1 MFEEGEGVA
10 PPHSREA
17 EMSVLGAIMLD
28 ADALGTA
35 ASLAQPDDFYQDA
48 HKIIFETM
56 IGLDAQSITPD
67 LVTLCDALDRSEQ
80 LDRIGGKAYIVEL
93 LEVLPSA
100 ANAEH
105 YAKIVREKSVRR
117 QLLRAADSIRSEALT
132 SSDTAPEVLDRAEQ
146 AVFDI
151 GEKEGAQGTVIVG
164 QVLESTFSQI
174 EQRFEQRGALTGLD
188 TGFYQ
193 LNDYTA
199 GLQRGD
205 LVVVAGRPSMGK
217 TTLALNMVLNAAVAD
232 DARCLFMSLEMS
244 AEQVAQNMLCAVS
257 GVDGSVVRKGNLTD
271 RDWVKLN
278 DAAGV
283 LHERKILIDATP
295 GLTPMAIRT
304 KARRVAKRL
313 RGIDIIVV
321 DYPQMVASPPK
332 SENRQQEIS
341 LISRN
346 LKELARELECPVVAL
361 SQLNRSVDSREDH
374 RPRMSDLR
382 ESGAIE
388 QDADV
393 ICFLFRESYYSQ
405 EDPDEAQPG
414 KDSELIIAKQRNG
427 PTGTIHLT
435 FFPHRL
441 KFENAVGGGEV

>member
-1 MFEEGEGVA
+1 MFEEEQGFV

-17 EMSVLGAIMLD
+17 EMSVLASVLLD
-28 ADALGTA
+28 AEALGLV
-35 ASLAQPDDFYQDA
+35 ASLLQPDDFYQDS
-48 HKIIFETM
+48 HRFLFETM
-56 IGLDAQSITPD
+56 LGLDRDNVATD
-67 LVTLCDALDRSEQ
+67 LVTLCEALERAEQ
-80 LDRIGGKAYIVEL
+80 LSRVGGKEYLLEL

-117 QLLRAADSIRSEALT
+117 QLLRAADSIRSEAMT
-132 SSDTAPEVLDRAEQ
+132 STDPAPEVLDRAEQ
-146 AVFDI
+146 TVFDI
-151 GEKEGAQGTVIVG
+151 GEKEGAQGTVAVG

-174 EQRFEQRGALTGLD
+174 EKRFEDKGALTGVD
-188 TGFYQ
+188 TGFYR

-199 GLQRGD
+199 GLQAGD
-205 LVVVAGRPSMGK
+205 LIVVAGRPSMGK
-217 TTLALNMVLNAAVAD
+217 TTLALNLVLNAGMAVN
-232 DARCLFMSLEMS
+232 ARSLFLSLEMS
-244 AEQVAQNMLCAVS
+244 SEQVAQNMLCALS
-257 GVDGSVVRKGNLTD
+257 GVDGNKVRKGKLTD

-278 DAAGV
+278 DAAGR
-283 LHERKILIDATP
+283 LHDRRILIDATP

-313 RGIDIIVV
+313 GGVDMVVV
-321 DYPQMVASPPK
+321 DYLQLIAPPPNV
-332 SENRQQEIS
+332 ENRQQEIS
-341 LISRN
+341 VISRN
-346 LKELARELECPVVAL
+346 LKELARELECPIIAL

-393 ICFLFRESYYSQ
+393 ICFLFRESYYKQ

-414 KDSELIIAKQRNG
+414 KPSELIIAKQRNG
-427 PTGTIHLT
+427 PTGKVDLM
-435 FFPHRL
+435 FFPDRL
-441 KFENAVGGGEV
+441 KFENAAQGSGA

>member
-28 ADALGTA
+28 ADALGTV
-35 ASLAQPDDFYQDA
+35 ASLVQPDDFYQDA
-48 HKIIFETM
+48 HKIIFETI
-56 IGLDAQSITPD
+56 IGLDAQSITAD

-80 LDRIGGKAYIVEL
+80 SDRIGGKAYIVEL

-117 QLLRAADSIRSEALT
+117 QLLRAADSIRLEALT
-132 SSDTAPEVLDRAEQ
+132 SSDAAPEVLDRAEQ

-174 EQRFEQRGALTGLD
+174 EQRFEQKGALTGLD
-188 TGFYQ
+188 TGFYR

-205 LVVVAGRPSMGK
+205 FVVVAGRPSICK
-217 TTLALNMVLNAAVAD
+217 TTLALNMVLNAAIAD

-244 AEQVAQNMLCAVS
+244 AEQVAQNMLCAIS
-257 GVDGSVVRKGNLTD
+257 GVDGNVVRKGNLTD

-321 DYPQMVASPPK
+321 DYLQMVASPPK

-388 QDADV
+388 QDADL
-393 ICFLFRESYYSQ
+393 ICFLYRESYYKQ

-414 KDSELIIAKQRNG
+414 KASELIIAKQRNG
-427 PTGTIHLT
+427 PTGTIQLT

-441 KFENAVGGGEV
+441 KFENAVGGGEA